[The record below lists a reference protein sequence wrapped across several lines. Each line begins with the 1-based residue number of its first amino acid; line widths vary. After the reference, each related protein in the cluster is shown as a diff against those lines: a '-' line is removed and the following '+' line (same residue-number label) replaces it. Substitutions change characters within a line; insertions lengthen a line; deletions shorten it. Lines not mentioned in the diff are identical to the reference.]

1 MVEEINGKRSGKR
14 LRLRL
19 IAWGLIVLL
28 LALWVY
34 TDYRVSIDSPLRIRE
49 PLQLTITKGQGIASI
64 ARELKTRK
72 VMAEPLW
79 LKVLA
84 WEREAGQNLKYGEY
98 EIPPGTTVRGFLEMV
113 LSGKSRQPPVT
124 ILEGWT
130 FEQMRQAL
138 AAHPGLRQET
148 AGKTAEDI
156 MALVGSPGQQPE
168 GQFFPDT
175 YFTARN
181 TSDLDILKKAHRKM
195 ESVLSQEWQG
205 KAEKLPFNTAYEALI
220 LASIV
225 EKETGRADERPA
237 IAGVFVRRIQQGMRL
252 QTDPTVIYGMGPQF
266 KGNLRKD
273 DLRRDTPFNTY
284 TRSGLPPTPIALPGR
299 EAIHAAVHPAEG
311 TSLYFVAKGDGS
323 HVFSSTLDEHEHAV
337 DRFQRHR

>member
-1 MVEEINGKRSGKR
+1 MVEENNGKRSDKR
-14 LRLRL
+14 LKSRL
-19 IAWGLIVLL
+19 IVWGLIFLL
-28 LALWVY
+28 LILWVH

-49 PLQLTITKGQGIASI
+49 PLRFTITKGQGIASI
-64 ARELKTRK
+64 ARELKTRH
-72 VMAEPLW
+72 VLAEPLW
-79 LKVLA
+79 LKVMA
-84 WEREAGQNLKYGEY
+84 WERGAGQNLKYGEY
-98 EIPPGTTVRGFLEMV
+98 EIPPGTTVRGFLDMV
-113 LSGKSRQPPVT
+113 LSGKSRQQPVT

-148 AGKTAEDI
+148 ADKTPEDI
-156 MALVGSPGQQPE
+156 MALLGSPGQPPE

-195 ESVLSQEWQG
+195 ESVLSLEWQG

-252 QTDPTVIYGMGPQF
+252 QTDPTVIYGMGPLF

-323 HVFSSTLDEHEHAV
+323 HVFSTTLDEHEHAV
-337 DRFQRHR
+337 DHFQRHR